1 MEAETEST
9 KNDYDKFVKVLVNYC
24 INYYPVIRLGCEI
37 NHIQTYTPL
46 FEREHFSHPL
56 CVI

>member
-1 MEAETEST
+1 MYVSVCY
-9 KNDYDKFVKVLVNYC
+9 YDEFVKSFVIYC
-24 INYYPVIRLGCEI
+24 INYYGVILLACEI

-56 CVI
+56 CVR